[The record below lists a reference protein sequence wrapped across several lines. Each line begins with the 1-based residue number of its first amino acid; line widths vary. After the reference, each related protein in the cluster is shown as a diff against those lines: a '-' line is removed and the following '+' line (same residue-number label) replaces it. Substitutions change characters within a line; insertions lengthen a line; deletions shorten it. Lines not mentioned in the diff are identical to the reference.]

1 MALLGFLGLQRL
13 SRHREVHHR
22 VGAEGDLR
30 PVGRR
35 SLLTCRRISPQ
46 VCVAGFQGLE
56 GIRSLLQL
64 PGVSFSSHDTTMS
77 LPKTFSTFCPVYSF
91 SLFLPTIVKD
101 LGYKNNEAQLLT
113 IPPYVVACFFCI
125 SAGYLS
131 DRLQTRGII
140 MIAFNLVAI
149 IGLSM
154 LVSSDNPHVKYA
166 GTFFFASGVYQNVPQ
181 CMAWNGNNTGGST
194 KRSISIAM
202 QAMTGNLIGHRL
214 FSTSFRYIE
223 LPVC

>member
-1 MALLGFLGLQRL
+1 M
-13 SRHREVHHR
+13 
-22 VGAEGDLR
+22 
-30 PVGRR
+30 
-35 SLLTCRRISPQ
+35 
-46 VCVAGFQGLE
+46 
-56 GIRSLLQL
+56 
-64 PGVSFSSHDTTMS
+64 
-77 LPKTFSTFCPVYSF
+77 
-91 SLFLPTIVKD
+91 KD

-113 IPPYVVACFFCI
+113 VPPYVVACFFCI

-166 GTFFFASGVYQNVPQ
+166 GTFFFASGVYPNVPQ

-202 QAMTGNLIGHRL
+202 QAMTGNLVRL
-214 FSTSFRYIE
+214 FLSCHLQIHRKTFADVRRAAYSQPSYTSNPTARSTPKDTVF
-223 LPVC
+223 